1 MSLHLRPRR
10 KWSHLF
16 VTLAAAG
23 VISLLGTPARA
34 QCFDSS
40 KHLRSGQWHQWVL
53 QLTPGPD
60 AQTKVEQVINEINA
74 ARLVNNLPLLTYDKS
89 AAIAVGFI
97 DENNGR
103 GPNGE
108 PLVNHLSNQ
117 EIFFATF
124 ASLPFKHP
132 VVVFLTDPLRSSAD
146 LIAAGVPGRAAVF
159 ATDVNIKLQGRDSAV
174 TTKWLAQNGA
184 GDRIQFSAQYASA
197 DVASRGSG
205 PSADGYLECGMSS
218 VFSVVFRLLPLQTFL
233 FFDLI
238 QTSVIRDFA
247 NRSVAVELKV
257 QLADPIVNAI
267 FGDPANEYLQLIEA
281 HRVVRIQSQQ

>member
-1 MSLHLRPRR
+1 MSLHLRPRLWR
-10 KWSHLF
+10 FHLF

-23 VISLLGTPARA
+23 AISLLASPARA

-74 ARLVNNLPLLTYDKS
+74 ARFVNNIAPLTYDKN

-97 DENNGR
+97 DENNAR
-103 GPNGE
+103 GPNGK

-124 ASLPFKHP
+124 ASLPPKHP
-132 VVVFLTDPLRSSAD
+132 VVVFLTHPLRSNAD
-146 LIAAGVPGRAAVF
+146 LTAAGVPGRAAEF
-159 ATDVNIKLQGRDSAV
+159 GIDVTLKLQGRESTV

-184 GDRIQFSAQYASA
+184 GDRIQFSAQYAGA
-197 DVASRGSG
+197 DVASRGSD

-218 VFSVVFRLLPLQTFL
+218 VFSVVFRGLPLQMFS
-233 FFDLI
+233 FYDLI

-247 NRSVAVELKV
+247 ERGVAVDFKV
-257 QLADPIVNAI
+257 QLADPIINSI
-267 FGDPANEYLQLIEA
+267 FSDPANRYFQLIEA
-281 HRVVRIQSQQ
+281 HRVVRIQGRP